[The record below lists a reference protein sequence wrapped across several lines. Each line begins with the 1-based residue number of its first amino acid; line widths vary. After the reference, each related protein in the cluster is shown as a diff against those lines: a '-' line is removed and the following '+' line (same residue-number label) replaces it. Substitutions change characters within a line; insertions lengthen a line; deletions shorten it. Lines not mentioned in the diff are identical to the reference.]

1 MMITI
6 AWKTIWITSRIDA
19 IVYFWIF
26 VSLMDTMETLAE
38 KKQEVKL
45 SIYKK
50 LRNLFITAVIVATGT
65 LVAFSYVVLKDLS
78 AHIWKYQWL

>member
-1 MMITI
+1 MG
-6 AWKTIWITSRIDA
+6 RIDA

-26 VSLMDTMETLAE
+26 VSLMDTMETLVE
-38 KKQEVKL
+38 RKQEVKL
-45 SIYKK
+45 AIYKK
-50 LRNLFITAVIVATGT
+50 LRALFIISVIIATGT

>member
-1 MMITI
+1 MMNFMI
-6 AWKTIWITSRIDA
+6 RIDA

-38 KKQEVKL
+38 KKQDVKL
-45 SIYKK
+45 AIYKK
-50 LRNLFITAVIVATGT
+50 LRALFITSVILATGT